1 MSLSGRVDELET
13 KVTILFQDMLQ
24 KISISAL
31 SDFSRSWNQQ
41 FDALEVRYNSVVDE
55 LNILQ
60 VLYANLALGISGST
74 TIITGGSTGLQETFE
89 TISKNLKEY
98 DYKLYYDTGSYLTG
112 VRYTITPSA
121 YVSKTLSYS
130 ASGLL
135 TQVTLTG
142 SPVPSTSLS
151 KLFFYSG
158 SLLTGVSYN

>member
-1 MSLSGRVDELET
+1 MSLTGRVEELET
-13 KVTILFQDMLQ
+13 RVTILFQDMLQ

-31 SDFSRSWNQQ
+31 SDYSRNWNQQ
-41 FDALEVRYNSVVDE
+41 FDTLEVKYNSVLDE

-89 TISKNLKEY
+89 TISRNLKQY

-112 VRYTITPSA
+112 VRYNITPST

-130 ASGLL
+130 SGLL
-135 TQVTLTG
+135 NQVTLTG
-142 SPVPSTSLS
+142 NPVPSTSLS

-158 SLLTGVSYN
+158 SVLTGVSYS